1 MCRELCKVFGLG
13 LFLLVVCGVL
23 CLVLGFVLVPSL
35 LKMSVKTP
43 EKHLSNNT
51 PPLPPPPP
59 LTHKP
64 CPVTAIT
71 LINPLLPHAG
81 QDVRAMHAFLCT
93 QDALREE
100 TRGEGTRQAC
110 DTDAEVAAVAAYLRS
125 RNIHV

>member
-59 LTHKP
+59 SPTNL
-64 CPVTAIT
+64 
-71 LINPLLPHAG
+71 
-81 QDVRAMHAFLCT
+81 
-93 QDALREE
+93 ALS
-100 TRGEGTRQAC
+100 
-110 DTDAEVAAVAAYLRS
+110 LRS
-125 RNIHV
+125 L